1 MAGISSVSRKKL
13 KVGRVPILCKVPKIR
28 VSNFVIL
35 YTMKQMSTEQ
45 RRTLSN
51 ILRKYTSFQTKIAII
66 LCSLIPPYQSARC
79 HISEDK
85 HRCENRKH
93 RSSGTYTRGAQN
105 DLSLSLSLSR
115 VWPCF
120 CGAVKR

>member
-1 MAGISSVSRKKL
+1 
-13 KVGRVPILCKVPKIR
+13 
-28 VSNFVIL
+28 
-35 YTMKQMSTEQ
+35 MKQMSTEQ

-79 HISEDK
+79 HISEDNK

-93 RSSGTYTRGAQN
+93 RISGTYTRGAQN
-105 DLSLSLSLSR
+105 DLSLSVSCLAVLLWGGEKIRDKNIYRPETVLSMS
-115 VWPCF
+115 
-120 CGAVKR
+120 AT